1 MASTQSTKNS
11 KPAKAAGPLQFA
23 PSTFGLK
30 REKAPVTQ
38 ERLEALR
45 QLHAGMI
52 TKGADGSDVFP
63 SKTAFVVAA
72 HKAGYSTNEIAELLG
87 QKPAVIY
94 SMIWRVTAGYKPR
107 RKPKDGAQAAAG
119 AAEHGEAGDLED
131 IEDEDLD
138 AADDELADDDI

>member
-23 PSTFGLK
+23 PSTFGQK

-45 QLHAGMI
+45 GLHAGMI

-94 SMIWRVTAGYKPR
+94 SMIWRVTAGYKPK
-107 RKPKDGAQAAAG
+107 RKPKDGAQAAA
-119 AAEHGEAGDLED
+119 AEHEGGDLGDED

-138 AADDELADDDI
+138 TADEELADDDI